1 MRYNAATLVGADMS
15 FRRNFCVFFVLLT
28 FVTSASAYVD
38 PGSTLLLIQ
47 GLLALIGGI
56 VVFVKNPIATIKSWI
71 AKFKDRNRA

>member
-1 MRYNAATLVGADMS
+1 MAARLKL
-15 FRRNFCVFFVLLT
+15 FVFFMTLT

-56 VVFVKNPIATIKSWI
+56 VVFVKNPIKSIKELISKI
-71 AKFKDRNRA
+71 KDRYRA